1 MTRRTI
7 ALGILGLW
15 VVGLALLYRR
25 STFRSPEQS
34 LAEAGMKVSPA
45 TYYYRL
51 EQNNQQIGA
60 ASSALDTT
68 TALLVATDY
77 VRAVVPV
84 ANDTLQ
90 MQARSVARFSR
101 ALSMKDFILKAEGD
115 LSPFLLR
122 GVIQGDGTARR
133 LQLTTETPKK
143 HATTEEYDVAGL
155 LFFPTVAPIPLML
168 GTPRKP
174 GASMPIGMFDPLT
187 RSVRNVNLR
196 IQKDSLFT
204 LTDSA
209 SLDSA
214 TGRWVKAHEDTVRGW
229 LISGDVPTITA
240 WVDSEGRMLAGSEPG
255 GISLIRTTFEIAFDN
270 WRLDRASTREGASA
284 KLDSASVPRARR
296 K

>member
-7 ALGILGLW
+7 ALTIIGLW

-68 TALLVATDY
+68 TALLVATDF

-84 ANDTLQ
+84 GNDTLGL
-90 MQARSVARFSR
+90 QARSVARFSR
-101 ALSMKDFILKAEGD
+101 TLSMKDFILKAEGD

-122 GVIQGDGTARR
+122 GVIQGEGSARK
-133 LQLTTETPKK
+133 LQLTTELPRKRP
-143 HATTEEYDVAGL
+143 TTEEFDVAGL
-155 LFFPTVAPIPLML
+155 VFVPTVAPIPLML
-168 GTPRKP
+168 GRQPKTGEVLPL
-174 GASMPIGMFDPLT
+174 AMFDPLT
-187 RSVRNVNLR
+187 RTVKKVNLR
-196 IQKDSLFT
+196 IQKDSVFT
-204 LTDSA
+204 VIDSA
-209 SLDSA
+209 SFDST
-214 TGRWVKAHEDTVRGW
+214 TGRWVKAHEEIVRGW
-229 LISGDVPTITA
+229 LITGDVPTLTA
-240 WVDSEGRMLAGSEPG
+240 WVDAQGRMIAASEPG
-255 GISLIRTTFEIAFDN
+255 GISLRRTTFEMAFDN
-270 WRLDRASTREGASA
+270 WRLDRAATRSA
-284 KLDSASVPRARR
+284 VEEKRTSVRTR

>member
-68 TALLVATDY
+68 TALLVATDF
-77 VRAVVPV
+77 VRAVVP
-84 ANDTLQ
+84 AGNDTLQ

-122 GVIQGDGTARR
+122 GVVQGEGTART
-133 LQLTTETPKK
+133 LQLTTETPKNR
-143 HATTEEYDVAGL
+143 ATTEEYDIAGL
-155 LFFPTVAPIPLML
+155 VFFPTVAPIPLML
-168 GTPRKP
+168 GRSPEA
-174 GASMPIGMFDPLT
+174 GASMPVGIFDPLS
-187 RSVRNVNLR
+187 RSVRSVNLR

-204 LTDSA
+204 VTDSA

-229 LISGDVPTITA
+229 LISGDVATITT
-240 WVDSEGRMLAGSEPG
+240 WVDAEGRIIAGSEPG

-270 WRLDRASTREGASA
+270 WRLDRAAAREGAA
-284 KLDSASVPRARR
+284 TKPDSASSTRARR

>member
-68 TALLVATDY
+68 TALLVATDF

-84 ANDTLQ
+84 GKDTLQ
-90 MQARSVARFSR
+90 MQVRSVARFSR

-115 LSPFLLR
+115 LTPFLLR
-122 GVIQGDGTARR
+122 GVIQGEGQDRK
-133 LQLTTETPKK
+133 LQLTTETAKK
-143 HATTEEYDVAGL
+143 RPTLEEYDIAGL
-155 LFFPTVAPIPLML
+155 VFVPTVAPIPLLL
-168 GTPRKP
+168 GRPPKAGESLP
-174 GASMPIGMFDPLT
+174 VAIFDPLT

-196 IQKDSLFT
+196 IVKDSLFT
-204 LTDSA
+204 VTDSA
-209 SLDSA
+209 SLDS
-214 TGRWVKAHEDTVRGW
+214 TSGRWVTGHEETVRGW
-229 LISGDVPTITA
+229 LITGDVPTITA
-240 WVDSEGRMLAGSEPG
+240 WVDGEGRMIAASEPG
-255 GISLIRTTFEIAFDN
+255 GISLTRTTFEIAFDN
-270 WRLDRASTREGASA
+270 WRIERAVRPAG
-284 KLDSASVPRARR
+284 PRPKSR
-296 K
+296 

>member
-7 ALGILGLW
+7 ALGIIGLW

-51 EQNNQQIGA
+51 EQSNQQIGA

-68 TALLVATDY
+68 TALLVATDF

-84 ANDTLQ
+84 GKDTLQ

-122 GVIQGDGTARR
+122 GVIQGEGTARA
-133 LQLTTETPKK
+133 LQLTTEIPRK
-143 HATTEEYDVAGL
+143 HATMEEFDIAGL
-155 LFFPTVAPIPLML
+155 VFVPTVAPIPLML
-168 GTPRKP
+168 GRPPKTGEMLPV
-174 GASMPIGMFDPLT
+174 AMFDPLS
-187 RSVRNVNLR
+187 RSVKNVNVR

-204 LTDSA
+204 VTDSA

-214 TGRWVKAHEDTVRGW
+214 TGRWVKAHEETIQGW
-229 LISGDVPTITA
+229 LITGDVPTITA
-240 WVDSEGRMLAGSEPG
+240 WVDAQGRLIAASEPG
-255 GISLIRTTFEIAFDN
+255 GISLMRTTFEIAFDN
-270 WRLDRASTREGASA
+270 WRLDRAATRSSAAAKRSSVRST
-284 KLDSASVPRARR
+284 K
-296 K
+296 